1 MRTDIKKD
9 FTYLNDGK
17 IYLDT
22 GAGALKPDLV
32 VNKINEFY
40 FKNPINSHSSNSA
53 DGVKVI
59 KVIDETRQLIADL
72 CHCETDEIIFTS
84 GATDALNRASL
95 MLRDQLNPGDEII
108 LTKYNHS
115 SQVVPWL
122 NIAKERGAKI
132 VVADDILNNITS
144 KTKIVAFAQQNNTIY
159 AKRDMK
165 AIYKK
170 AKEVGAYVVNDA
182 AQAILHEYV
191 SLEEADFI
199 AFSGNKLYGPTGTGA
214 LIMKKELMD
223 DIRPKFFGG
232 GATVKIEE
240 LEWFVKEKALGYE
253 VGTLNMAGIF
263 GLNEAIKYFNKLMQ
277 EGLVEYEHELA
288 SYAFDRLMELD
299 GIDMISKRG
308 DLNLLFNI
316 KNFSSQ
322 DVVSYLGH
330 KNIILRSGNHCAKLS
345 KCGLIDLTAIR
356 MSFGAYND
364 KKDVD
369 TAVEAIKNGGD
380 FLDFV

>member
-1 MRTDIKKD
+1 MRADIKKD

-17 IYLDT
+17 VYLDT
-22 GAGALKPDLV
+22 GAGALKPDCV
-32 VNKINEFY
+32 VKKINEFY
-40 FKNPINSHSSNSA
+40 FKTPINSHSSNSI
-53 DGVKVI
+53 DGIKVI
-59 KVIDETRQLIADL
+59 KVIDETRELIADL
-72 CHCETDEIIFTS
+72 CHCKTDEIIFTS
-84 GATDALNRASL
+84 GATDSLNRVAL
-95 MLRDQLNPGDEII
+95 MLKDELNEGDEII

-122 NIAKERGAKI
+122 NIARDKGAKI
-132 VVADDILNNITS
+132 VIVDDIIAGITN
-144 KTKIVAFAQQNNTIY
+144 KTKIVAFAQQNNTVY
-159 AKRDMK
+159 AKRDMQ
-165 AIYKK
+165 AIYKR
-170 AKEVGAYVVNDA
+170 AKEVGAYVVNDS

-191 SLEEADFI
+191 SLETSDFLV
-199 AFSGNKLYGPTGTGA
+199 FSGNKLYGPTGTGA
-214 LIMKKELMD
+214 LIMREELMEN
-223 DIRPKFFGG
+223 IRPKFFGG

-240 LEWFVKEKALGYE
+240 LQWFVKEKGLGYE
-253 VGTLNMAGIF
+253 VGTLNVAGIF
-263 GLNEAIKYFNKLMQ
+263 GLNEAIKYFNKLME
-277 EGLVEYEHELA
+277 EGLDEYEHELA
-288 SYAFDRLMELD
+288 SYAYDRLMEID
-299 GIDMISKRG
+299 GINMISQRG

-345 KCGLIDLTAIR
+345 KCGKTDLTAIR

-364 KKDVD
+364 KQDVD